1 MDNGEAREKIKM
13 IHILAKQGAK
23 WHPENPAEIAEA
35 RRSLLKMKADYTV
48 EFIWIMTKY
57 QAARRKDI
65 EELFRT
71 PSIRSVISVYLKKL
85 AKMIQSLD

>member
-1 MDNGEAREKIKM
+1 M

-23 WHPENPAEIAEA
+23 WHPEDPTAIADA

-48 EFIWIMTKY
+48 EFIWIMAKY

-65 EELFRT
+65 EELIRT
-71 PSIRSVISVYLKKL
+71 PSIRSVISKYSDRV
-85 AKMIQSLD
+85 AKVMRMLH